1 MYCENRR
8 IDKVF
13 LHLGKNFVIPLKDV
27 IAIIDA
33 ETAFKSDDTKDFFNI
48 AKEEGFIC
56 DIVKDD
62 IKSYIIT
69 ERVEK
74 EKNNNK
80 GVRKSIIYT
89 SNISPDTLYKRAG
102 FVDNL

>member
-1 MYCENRR
+1 M
-8 IDKVF
+8 F

-33 ETAFKSDDTKDFFNI
+33 ETAFKSSDTKEFFNI
-48 AKEEGFIC
+48 AKEEGFIY

-74 EKNNNK
+74 DKKNSTK
-80 GVRKSIIYT
+80 IRKSIIYS
-89 SNISPDTLYKRAG
+89 SNISSDTLYKRAD
-102 FVDNL
+102 FVDKI